1 MAGARVST
9 AQADLI
15 ALVDLAAKSKKRT
28 ILSRRGKD
36 VAAVVPIEDL
46 HRLEHLAQEEMDRI
60 DLAQARA
67 ALTERGKRVA
77 LRDFLAESG
86 DGV

>member
-15 ALVDLAAKSKKRT
+15 TLVDLAAKSKKRT

-46 HRLEHLAQEEMDRI
+46 YRLEHLTQKEIDRS
-60 DLAQARA
+60 DLAQART
-67 ALTERGKRVA
+67 ALAERGRRIA
-77 LRDFLAESG
+77 LRDFLAELG
-86 DGV
+86 DGA

>member
-1 MAGARVST
+1 MST
-9 AQADLI
+9 AQADLTT
-15 ALVDLAAKSKKRT
+15 LVDRAVKSKKRT

-46 HRLEHLAQEEMDRI
+46 HRLEHLAQKEMDRI
-60 DLAQARA
+60 DLAQARI
-67 ALTERGKRVA
+67 ALAERGKRVP

-86 DGV
+86 DGA

>member
-1 MAGARVST
+1 MPAEHVPASE
-9 AQADLI
+9 ADLSTH
-15 ALVDLAAKSKKRT
+15 VDLAVKSKKRT

-46 HRLEHLAQEEMDRI
+46 RLLEHLAQEEMDRI

-67 ALTERGKRVA
+67 ALAEGGKTVA
-77 LRDFLAESG
+77 LRDFLAEPG
-86 DGV
+86 DGG

>member
-1 MAGARVST
+1 MST
-9 AQADLI
+9 SQANLI
-15 ALVDLAAKSKKRT
+15 TLVDRAVKSKKRT

-46 HRLEHLAQEEMDRI
+46 HRLQHLAQKEIDRI
-60 DLAQARA
+60 DLAQARE
-67 ALTERGKRVA
+67 ALAERGKRIA

-86 DGV
+86 DGA